1 MPEPV
6 EISPPTERPAS
17 EAIHIRFDDRS
28 AAFDA
33 STWVTLAEAAAIVGV
48 SSSTIRRAANA
59 GTIRGQRAG
68 GSQNSPWLVHLE
80 DVESRWSPEPDVQ
93 SEATEPVGNAAAA
106 KRQAPSLPSQIR
118 EQFLLPEPE
127 PRWWQLRGR

>member
-1 MPEPV
+1 MASTAEP
-6 EISPPTERPAS
+6 SGLPAS
-17 EAIHIRFDDRS
+17 EALHIRFDDRNT
-28 AAFDA
+28 AFDA
-33 STWVTLAEAAAIVGV
+33 STWVTPAEAAAIVGI
-48 SSSTIRRAANA
+48 SSSTIRRAAGA

-106 KRQAPSLPSQIR
+106 KRQARKGSSDP
-118 EQFLLPEPE
+118 
-127 PRWWQLRGR
+127 

>member
-6 EISPPTERPAS
+6 KISPPTEHPAS
-17 EAIHIRFDDRS
+17 EAIHVRFDDRNT
-28 AAFDA
+28 AFDA
-33 STWVTLAEAAAIVGV
+33 STWVTPAEAAAIVGI
-48 SSSTIRRAANA
+48 SSSTIRRAAKA

-68 GSQNSPWLVHLE
+68 GSQNSPWLVHIE
-80 DVESRWSPEPDVQ
+80 DVESRWGPKPDVQ
-93 SEATEPVGNAAAA
+93 SEATEPVGNATAV

-127 PRWWQLRGR
+127 PRWWQRRGR

>member
-1 MPEPV
+1 MPEPI
-6 EISPPTERPAS
+6 EITPPTERPSS

-33 STWVTLAEAAAIVGV
+33 STWVTLAEAAAIVGI
-48 SSSTIRRAANA
+48 SSSTIRRAASA

-127 PRWWQLRGR
+127 PRWWQRRGR

>member
-6 EISPPTERPAS
+6 EITPPTERPSS

-33 STWVTLAEAAAIVGV
+33 STWVTPTEAAAIVGI
-48 SSSTIRRAANA
+48 SSSTIRRAASA

-68 GSQNSPWLVHLE
+68 GSQNSPWLVHIE
-80 DVESRWSPEPDVQ
+80 DVEALWSPEPEVQ

>member
-1 MPEPV
+1 VPEPV
-6 EISPPTERPAS
+6 EISPPTEHPAS
-17 EAIHIRFDDRS
+17 EAIHIRFDDRRT
-28 AAFDA
+28 AFDA

-59 GTIRGQRAG
+59 RTIRGQRAG

>member
-6 EISPPTERPAS
+6 EISPPTEHPAS
-17 EAIHIRFDDRS
+17 EAIHIRLDDRS

-80 DVESRWSPEPDVQ
+80 DVEAHWSPEPDVQ
-93 SEATEPVGNAAAA
+93 NEATEPAGNATAV
-106 KRQAPSLPSQIR
+106 KRQAPKLPSQIR

-127 PRWWQLRGR
+127 PQWWQRRGR